1 MLFEGVIFNENHSF
15 NNEELYKKYD
25 EVLIFD
31 NGYFGI
37 KQRKKSN
44 FITNSYL
51 GAFTSKDIE
60 TKFLSNLDTQ
70 SFVSFSLSEFLTRS
84 NSNNLGV
91 GAWYDEKEQTLVLS
105 RELFGRVPF
114 YYTTLRDQFTA
125 FSTDLG
131 SLLSNKG
138 FNGHISINEGRISN
152 YNTFL
157 RDSAA
162 DYSNETFYTNV
173 KSVLPGHLLTLS
185 SNHISSKPYIL
196 LHPSRWS
203 HLSTLEEFGEEF
215 RSQFLNAVRS
225 SPKNEK
231 GLFASHLS
239 GGMDSSSVS
248 AAVKFLYPDNLL
260 HTLYNKSN
268 TIDSDENLF
277 AWSVAKKIGSDH
289 HEVLQS
295 EEDFKMLRLHIP
307 LSAQP
312 SSTLLSP
319 SFTGSLMQY
328 AKSLGC
334 DTIFNGSDGDSI
346 VGSGLELINR
356 VFEQRQWELVKDL
369 LRKRVAH
376 YSNTNQYPKWTQ
388 YSIDTKYN
396 IVLQNFLFKRI
407 SAKMLQLPIKEF
419 YQFYEEVSK
428 HFHISYGYFI
438 RRGAKSILDK
448 IRKGQVTLTP
458 SVLRDDLI
466 LRPATAQPGL
476 IGLLETSFSSEQQ
489 QSLNDVFNAQAIL
502 SNEQNFV
509 LSNHYDIVNSSP
521 FYDQGLF
528 ELCMSVPDIIKYGD
542 GIGRAHFREGMKGL
556 LPDDVRCRSS
566 KTHIRSHGQQV
577 ILRMYA
583 QAEHF
588 VADSTEIWKY
598 VDRQK
603 FNKQVDILRNDSIPY
618 IYKIN
623 TWFHISRTI
632 SLAVWLEWVPGH
644 VNKVQ

>member
-1 MLFEGVIFNENHSF
+1 MLFEGVIFSEKHIFNPREINE
-15 NNEELYKKYD
+15 KYD
-25 EVLIFD
+25 EVLFFD

-37 KQRKKSN
+37 KQTRKSN

-51 GAFTSKDIE
+51 GVLTPNDTE
-60 TKFLSNLDTQ
+60 TKFLSNLDTRN
-70 SFVSFSLSEFLTRS
+70 FVSFSLSEFLIRS
-84 NSNNLGV
+84 NFNTLGV
-91 GAWYDEKEQTLVLS
+91 AAWYDEKEQKLVLS

-114 YYTTLRDQFTA
+114 YYTTLSDQFIA

-131 SLLSNKG
+131 SLVSNKR
-138 FNGHISINEGRISN
+138 FNGHIAVNEDRIATYTS
-152 YNTFL
+152 FL

-162 DYSNETFYTNV
+162 DYTTSTFYKNV
-173 KSVLPGHLLTLS
+173 NSVLPGHLLTLS
-185 SNHISSKPYIL
+185 FKNNSSKPYIL
-196 LHPSRWS
+196 LQPSRWS
-203 HLSTLEEFGEEF
+203 HLSTQEEFGEEF
-215 RSQFLNAVRS
+215 RGKFLNAVRN
-225 SPKNEK
+225 SPKNES
-231 GLFASHLS
+231 GIFASHLS

-248 AAVKFLYPDNLL
+248 AAVKFLYPDNSL

-268 TIDSDENLF
+268 TVDSDENLF

-295 EEDFKMLRLHIP
+295 EEDFKILRLQIL

-319 SFTGSLMQY
+319 SFAGSLMQY

-356 VFEQRQWELVKDL
+356 LFEQRQWNLVKDL
-369 LRKRVAH
+369 IRKRVAH
-376 YSNTNQYPKWTQ
+376 YSNTNQYPQWNQ
-388 YSIDTKYN
+388 YSIETKYN

-407 SAKMLQLPIKEF
+407 STKMVQLPLKEF
-419 YQFYEEVSK
+419 YKFYEEVSK
-428 HFHISYGYFI
+428 HFDISYGYFI

-448 IRKGQVTLTP
+448 IRKGQVTPTSSILH
-458 SVLRDDLI
+458 DDLI
-466 LRPATAQPGL
+466 YRRTDTQAGV
-476 IGLLETSFSSEQQ
+476 IGLLETNFTPEHQ

-509 LSNHYDIVNSSP
+509 LSNHYNIVNSSP

-577 ILRMYA
+577 ILRMYS
-583 QAEHF
+583 QAEGF
-588 VADSTEIWKY
+588 LLDSKEIWKY

-603 FNKQVDILRNDSIPY
+603 FNKQVEILRNDSIPY

-632 SLAVWLEWVPGH
+632 SLAVWLEWLPGH
-644 VNKVQ
+644 VK